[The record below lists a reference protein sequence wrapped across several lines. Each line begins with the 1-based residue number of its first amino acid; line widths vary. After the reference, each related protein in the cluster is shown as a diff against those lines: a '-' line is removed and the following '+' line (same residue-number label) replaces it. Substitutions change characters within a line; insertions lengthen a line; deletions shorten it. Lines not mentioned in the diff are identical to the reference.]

1 MAFKQVFFHF
11 YSLNDRNTNVSL
23 GLKNK
28 SCRSWDSK
36 RTVESD
42 NGIRFSPEVSLQTL
56 LNNRPVL
63 RKRDVLGG
71 SVSGSIS
78 QQEYSI

>member
-11 YSLNDRNTNVSL
+11 YSLNDRNTDVSL

-28 SCRSWDSK
+28 NFRSWDPK

-42 NGIRFSPEVSLQTL
+42 NGIRISPEVSLQIL
-56 LNNRPVL
+56 LNNHPIL
-63 RKRDVLGG
+63 RKQNLLGG
-71 SVSGSIS
+71 SVGCSVS
-78 QQEYSI
+78 QHKYSI